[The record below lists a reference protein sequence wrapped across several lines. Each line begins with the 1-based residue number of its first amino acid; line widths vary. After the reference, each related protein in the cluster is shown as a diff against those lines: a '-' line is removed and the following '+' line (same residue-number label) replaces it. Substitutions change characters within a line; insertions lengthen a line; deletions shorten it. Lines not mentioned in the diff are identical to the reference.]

1 MFSVSS
7 DASLESVEN
16 IRKVSTVGKCGL
28 VPLLLYARCFTS
40 PVGYSDR
47 SFAIRRT
54 RRVNIYLLAAG
65 KLQ

>member
-7 DASLESVEN
+7 DASLESEEN
-16 IRKVSTVGKCGL
+16 IPKVSTIGQCGL
-28 VPLLLYARCFTS
+28 VPLLLARCFTS